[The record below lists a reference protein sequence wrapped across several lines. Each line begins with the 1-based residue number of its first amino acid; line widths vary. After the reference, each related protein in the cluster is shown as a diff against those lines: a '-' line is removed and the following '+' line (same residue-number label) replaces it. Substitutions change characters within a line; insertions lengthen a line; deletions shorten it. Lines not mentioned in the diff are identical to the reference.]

1 MPLSKIMRLIG
12 KNREEEST
20 LRRSGMR
27 LSILHRGL
35 RLKLTI
41 IAVLLFCR
49 VFMPAAFGQG
59 ENEASLLLDLKKV
72 RADYEVAKQK
82 FDNDTKLYD
91 EKAIALNDLNRS
103 KNELL
108 SREVD
113 YQKLI
118 LKLISQQSYITVEQA
133 VKYQNE
139 RGDRRVKVTL
149 KSAMEGNEEYL
160 SQFQDHFDVF
170 TPEMRSGKV
179 YNIYVSLIDNETK
192 TIIGTPYE
200 YRIPFIELGQ
210 TGTADFELLKDA
222 ESLTVSLNYNNK
234 KDEKNIY
241 LKKDGSSNVD
251 IAAMQFSQEADLS
264 SSATFQLSL
273 ERFSTSDDV
282 YRLVVIGLPRQI
294 TYDFTDAGS
303 KVSQIRFAQGVNVK
317 RLTLQIYLPDR
328 DDEQVVIDKPIHFH
342 ALALTNEEF
351 RKIEGI
357 DLSSIS
363 LSDLRATVSGSEE
376 LEIIPRGRGRI
387 EVRAN
392 SLYHEITTGKE
403 VTMDITVRNSG
414 RRRLDNIKVSAEK
427 PLRWQTEIT
436 PDVIRSLDPEKEETV
451 TIRIIPPK
459 DSGVGAQEVK
469 IKTEAM
475 ADNRKV
481 ETEDKTVRIQV
492 NASTSVF
499 GTILLILALL
509 GLVGGI
515 IWFGMKLSKR

>member
-1 MPLSKIMRLIG
+1 MKKI
-12 KNREEEST
+12 
-20 LRRSGMR
+20 
-27 LSILHRGL
+27 ILMCVCLWMASVTAIFAQGDSE
-35 RLKLTI
+35 
-41 IAVLLFCR
+41 
-49 VFMPAAFGQG
+49 AA
-59 ENEASLLLDLKKV
+59 LLLDLKKV
-72 RADYEVAKQK
+72 RANYEVAKQK
-82 FDNDTKLYD
+82 FENDSKLYD
-91 EKAIALNDLNRS
+91 EKAISQNDLNKS

-108 SREVD
+108 SYEVD

-133 VKYQNE
+133 LKYQNE
-139 RGDRRVKVTL
+139 RGERKVKVTL
-149 KSAMEGNEEYL
+149 NSALEGNEEYL

-170 TPEMRSGKV
+170 TPEMRSGKI
-179 YNIYVSLIDNETK
+179 YNIYVSLVDNETK
-192 TIIGTPYE
+192 TIIGSPYE
-200 YRIPFIELGQ
+200 YRIPFIELGK
-210 TGTADFELLKDA
+210 TGTADFELLKDT

-241 LKKDGSSNVD
+241 LKKGGSSNVID

-264 SSATFQLSL
+264 SSATYQLSL

-282 YRLVVIGLPRQI
+282 YRLVVINLPRQI
-294 TYDFTDAGS
+294 TYDFTDSGS

-317 RLTLQIYLPDR
+317 RLSLQIYLPDR
-328 DDEQVVIDKPIHFH
+328 DDEQIVIDRPIHFH

-351 RKIEGI
+351 RKIENL
-357 DLSSIS
+357 DLSSVS
-363 LSDLRATVSGSEE
+363 LADLKATISGSEE

-403 VTMDITVRNSG
+403 VSMDITVRNAG

-427 PLRWQTEIT
+427 PLGWQTVIT
-436 PDVIRSLDPEKEETV
+436 PDVIRSLDPEKEEV
-451 TIRIIPPK
+451 VKIQIIPPK
-459 DSGVGAQEVK
+459 DGGVGAQEVK

-492 NASTSVF
+492 NAATSVF

-515 IWFGMKLSKR
+515 IWFGMKLSRK

>member
-1 MPLSKIMRLIG
+1 MK
-12 KNREEEST
+12 KV
-20 LRRSGMR
+20 
-27 LSILHRGL
+27 ILMCVCLLVAGG
-35 RLKLTI
+35 TV
-41 IAVLLFCR
+41 VLAQGDTE
-49 VFMPAAFGQG
+49 AA
-59 ENEASLLLDLKKV
+59 LLLDLKKV

-82 FDNDTKLYD
+82 YDNDNKLFE
-91 EKAIALNDLNRS
+91 EKAIALTDLNRS

-133 VKYQNE
+133 IKYQNE
-139 RGDRRVKVTL
+139 RGDRKVKVTL
-149 KSAMEGNEEYL
+149 KSALEGNEEYL
-160 SQFQDHFDVF
+160 NQFQDHFDVF
-170 TPEMRSGKV
+170 TPEMRSGKI
-179 YNIYVSLIDNETK
+179 YNIYVSLVDNETR
-192 TIIGTPYE
+192 TIIGSPYE

-241 LKKDGSSNVD
+241 LKKGGSSSVID

-264 SSATFQLSL
+264 SSATYQLSL

-282 YRLVVIGLPRQI
+282 YRLVVLGLPRQI
-294 TYDFTDAGS
+294 TYDFSDAGS
-303 KVSQIRFAQGVNVK
+303 KVSQIRFAQGVNIK
-317 RLTLQIYLPDR
+317 RLNLQIYLPDR
-328 DDEQVVIDKPIHFH
+328 DDEQIVIDKPIHFH

-351 RKIEGI
+351 RKIENF
-357 DLSSIS
+357 DLSTIA
-363 LSDLRATVSGSEE
+363 LDDLKAAISGSEE

-403 VTMDITVRNSG
+403 VSMDITVRNAG

-427 PLRWQTEIT
+427 PLGWQTVIT
-436 PDVIRSLDPEKEETV
+436 PDVIRSLDPEKEEV
-451 TIRIIPPK
+451 VKIQIIPPK
-459 DSGVGAQEVK
+459 DGGVGAQEVK

-492 NASTSVF
+492 NAATSVF

-515 IWFGMKLSKR
+515 IWFGMKLSRK

>member
-1 MPLSKIMRLIG
+1 MK
-12 KNREEEST
+12 
-20 LRRSGMR
+20 
-27 LSILHRGL
+27 
-35 RLKLTI
+35 LKFALLT
-41 IAVLLFCR
+41 ALLFCR
-49 VFMPAAFGQG
+49 VFVPTAFGQG

-139 RGDRRVKVTL
+139 RGDRKVKVTL

-170 TPEMRSGKV
+170 TPEMRSGKI
-179 YNIYVSLIDNETK
+179 YNIYVSLVDNETK

-210 TGTADFELLKDA
+210 TGTADFELLKDV

-234 KDEKNIY
+234 KDEKNIF
-241 LKKDGSSNVD
+241 LKKDGSSNVID

-282 YRLVVIGLPRQI
+282 YRLVVMNLPRQI

-303 KVSQIRFAQGVNVK
+303 RVSQVRFAQGVNVK

-328 DDEQVVIDKPIHFH
+328 DDEQVVIDKPIHFQ

-351 RKIEGI
+351 RKIEGL
-357 DLSSIS
+357 DLSTVS
-363 LSDLRATVSGSEE
+363 LDELKATVSGSEE

-403 VTMDITVRNSG
+403 VVMEITVRNSG

-451 TIRIIPPK
+451 TIRIIPPEG
-459 DSGVGAQEVK
+459 SGVGAQEVK

>member
-1 MPLSKIMRLIG
+1 MYYTKII
-12 KNREEEST
+12 KY
-20 LRRSGMR
+20 
-27 LSILHRGL
+27 LSIMIRIS
-35 RLKLTI
+35 KTI
-41 IAVLLFCR
+41 LGIWLFCF
-49 VFMPAAFGQG
+49 VVANGFSQG
-59 ENEASLLLDLKKV
+59 ENEAALLLDLKKV

-82 FDNDTKLYD
+82 YENDTKLYE

-139 RGDRRVKVTL
+139 RGNRKVKVTL
-149 KSAMEGNEEYL
+149 KSAMEGNEEYI

-170 TPEMRSGKV
+170 TPEMRSGKI
-179 YNIYVSLIDNETK
+179 YNIYVSLVDNETK
-192 TIIGTPYE
+192 TIIGSPYE
-200 YRIPFIELGQ
+200 FRIPFIELGK
-210 TGTADFELLKDA
+210 TGIADFELLKDTEA
-222 ESLTVSLNYNNK
+222 LTVSLNYNNK

-241 LKKDGSSNVD
+241 LKKGGSSNVID

-264 SSATFQLSL
+264 SSATYQLSL
-273 ERFSTSDDV
+273 ERFSTSDDI
-282 YRLVVIGLPRQI
+282 YRLVVINLPRQI
-294 TYDFTDAGS
+294 TYDFTDGGS

-317 RLTLQIYLPDR
+317 KLNLQIYLPDR
-328 DDEQVVIDKPIHFH
+328 DDEQIVIDKPIRFQV
-342 ALALTNEEF
+342 LAMTNAEYNKLES
-351 RKIEGI
+351 K
-357 DLSSIS
+357 DLSAVSTV
-363 LSDLRATVSGSEE
+363 DLKNLSGSEQ
-376 LEIIPRGRGRI
+376 LEIIPRGRGKI

-403 VTMDITVRNSG
+403 VSMDITVRNGG
-414 RRRLDNIKVSAEK
+414 RRRLDNIKINAEK
-427 PLRWQTEIT
+427 PLGWQTIIT
-436 PDVIRSLDPEKEETV
+436 PDVIKSLEPEKEMSV
-451 TIRIIPPK
+451 NIQIIPPK
-459 DSGVGAQEVK
+459 EGGVGAQEVK

-492 NASTSVF
+492 NAATSVF

-509 GLVGGI
+509 GLIGGI
-515 IWFGMKLSKR
+515 IWFGMRLSKK